1 MKKQG
6 LALGL
11 SLIFSMGVVQA
22 DEAPFFE
29 RPVSCPLRLSNLSAL
44 RDSIQILHASL
55 GPDCAQ
61 NSQGALNSL
70 TSSMTNLEGITNT
83 FNTYSNGDSASD
95 TTYAKNV
102 NQILGSLNVITSNT
116 QCVYDIRKRGM
127 LPVLSDVIMSVSQLG
142 LLVPSGTGL
151 MVSAGGY
158 VAGSALK
165 IINELI
171 KDKFNFN
178 RPEDR
183 KTFMQLNCS
192 FFDARKAM
200 EEAGI
205 FDLATD
211 EYRKEY
217 AAKLRRERAELIKE
231 QRRRN
236 DMIGQMDTQI
246 NEVFR
251 SLPEAG
257 RRNFDPNLL
266 KKLDELSTL
275 LGSHP
280 GDYAKKWKQVS
291 GLAKEANSLLRNLD
305 KLDLDNDSLVILRQN
320 LDKIM
325 PDLAEGGK
333 AWDYNLD
340 EWEMKVR
347 GPLVAFIVPVA
358 NALRSEISRL
368 EDDLA
373 LSDPKA
379 AMDLSRLKAEIK
391 DISSH
396 NWILSQRIAS
406 LETKIA
412 NLEKKHQDLFSEL
425 DEGTSNEVEILE
437 YYRKLQN
444 SILGKEGRN
453 YLNHAIK
460 NSSSMGDAVDRQV
473 QNFHLA
479 KDEKEKCAAAEKLR
493 FAWTHYRYKA
503 QEAHDFVTTNLDLY
517 RSSFR
522 VGKEKLKKNMRYV
535 LNQIESVEVKQKGG
549 TPAMASVGELMNE
562 VETKIVDVERLI
574 HQSGCF

>member
-1 MKKQG
+1 MS
-6 LALGL
+6 A
-11 SLIFSMGVVQA
+11 VQA

-70 TSSMTNLEGITNT
+70 NSSMSNLEGITNT
-83 FNTYSNGDSASD
+83 FNTYNNGDSASD
-95 TTYAKNV
+95 TAYAKNV

-192 FFDARKAM
+192 FFDARKSM

-217 AAKLRRERAELIKE
+217 AGKLRRERAELIKE

-236 DMIGQMDTQI
+236 DMMGQMDTQI
-246 NEVFR
+246 TEIFR
-251 SLPEAG
+251 SLPEAQ

-280 GDYAKKWKQVS
+280 GDYGRKWKQVS
-291 GLAKEANSLLRNLD
+291 GLAKDAASLLDNLER
-305 KLDLDNDSLVILRQN
+305 LDLDNDSLVILRQN

-325 PDLAEGGK
+325 PDLNEGGK

-340 EWEMKVR
+340 EWEMRVR

-368 EDDLA
+368 EDDMA

-391 DISSH
+391 DISST
-396 NWILSQRIAS
+396 NWILGQRIVS

-412 NLEKKHQDLFSEL
+412 NLEKKNQALFSEL

-479 KDEKEKCAAAEKLR
+479 VDEKERCAAAEKLR

-522 VGKEKLKKNMRYV
+522 VGKEKTKKNMRYV
-535 LNQIESVEVKQKGG
+535 LNQIESVEVKQRGD
-549 TPAMASVGELMNE
+549 TPARASVGELMNE